1 MDVPNLSIRS
11 IPTINALTAR
21 IPQYSTQA
29 EVPYVPV
36 RIDFVLPIVDIPGC
50 VEAHADSEF
59 SSALKSDDPNGVR
72 IFCDAHMPSFNA
84 MDFTPE
90 LLTLSRTPK
99 VPRINPP
106 ADTTQPEE
114 QGVSPKPP
122 QRPPIPKQASRQNVV
137 VSSEPEDDLVRTIQC
152 LEGER
157 YVGELCEQIPG
168 EPITVQSIVETYVPP
183 VPAITSTAVIAVTA
197 TTSALIAKPFSDIL
211 LKLIKP
217 AVKKII
223 AKIKKILGK
232 KVKVESL
239 RQRRHSQRLRN
250 HAIRAARDLLKKT

>member
-11 IPTINALTAR
+11 IPTINALSAR
-21 IPQYSTQA
+21 IPQYSTQTV
-29 EVPYVPV
+29 VPYVPV

-50 VEAHADSEF
+50 VEAHVDSDL
-59 SSALKSDDPNGVR
+59 SSALKSNDPNGVR

-84 MDFTPE
+84 LDFTPE
-90 LLTLSRTPK
+90 LLTFSGAPK
-99 VPRINPP
+99 IPRINPES
-106 ADTTQPEE
+106 DTSQPKEAAP
-114 QGVSPKPP
+114 SSKPP
-122 QRPPIPKQASRQNVV
+122 QRQTLPKKPLGQGPFINAK
-137 VSSEPEDDLVRTIQC
+137 PDDGITRTIQC

-157 YVGELCEQIPG
+157 YVGERCEQISG
-168 EPITVQSIVETYVPP
+168 DPITVQSIVETYVPP

-197 TTSALIAKPFSDIL
+197 TTSALIAKPVSDIL

-223 AKIKKILGK
+223 AKIKKMMGK
-232 KVKVESL
+232 KIKVESL
-239 RQRRHSQRLRN
+239 HQRRHSQRLRN

>member
-11 IPTINALTAR
+11 IPTINALSAR
-21 IPQYSTQA
+21 IPQYSTQT

-59 SSALKSDDPNGVR
+59 SSALKSDDPNSVR

-90 LLTLSRTPK
+90 LLTLSRSPK
-99 VPRINPP
+99 IPRINPP
-106 ADTTQPEE
+106 ADTAKAEE
-114 QGVSPKPP
+114 QQSPPKPS
-122 QRPPIPKQASRQNVV
+122 QRRTIPRQATQQTLL
-137 VSSEPEDDLVRTIQC
+137 VSTDPEDEIVRTIQC
-152 LEGER
+152 LDGER
-157 YVGELCEQIPG
+157 YVGERCEPIPG
-168 EPITVQSIVETYVPP
+168 EPVTVQSIIETYVPP

-197 TTSALIAKPFSDIL
+197 TTSALLAKPVSDIL

-217 AVKKII
+217 MVKKII
-223 AKIKKILGK
+223 AKIKKMLGK

-250 HAIRAARDLLKKT
+250 HAIRAARDLLRKT